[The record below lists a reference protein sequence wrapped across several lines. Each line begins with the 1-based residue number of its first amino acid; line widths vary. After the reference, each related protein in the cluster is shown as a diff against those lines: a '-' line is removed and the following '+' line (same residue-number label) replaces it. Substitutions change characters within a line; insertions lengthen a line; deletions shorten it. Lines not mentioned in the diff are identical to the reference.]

1 MFEIRKQIPDR
12 LRAGK
17 DGSAEFTTVG
27 FAEQG
32 DLSPGPEEFAGES
45 ARFANAERGVVF
57 LGVDDSGAVHEIPP
71 DEVGFGREHWLLG
84 VAARNCDI
92 SLASNRPRRAGRSS
106 SAIVRPCAS
115 R

>member
-32 DLSPGPEEFAGES
+32 D
-45 ARFANAERGVVF
+45 
-57 LGVDDSGAVHEIPP
+57 
-71 DEVGFGREHWLLG
+71 
-84 VAARNCDI
+84 
-92 SLASNRPRRAGRSS
+92 
-106 SAIVRPCAS
+106 
-115 R
+115 